1 LASLLADQQHG
12 AWTWDELS
20 DALPEMDRWTTV
32 PPAGAA
38 APGRRP
44 RRIPRYP
51 MDVREAVQ
59 ALADLGMVAVNGT
72 QKVVTL
78 IVKY

>member
-1 LASLLADQQHG
+1 MASLLAEQQHG

-20 DALPEMDRWTTV
+20 EALPEMDRWTTV

-38 APGRRP
+38 VPGRRP

-51 MDVREAVQ
+51 MDVRQAVQ
-59 ALADLGMVAVNGT
+59 ALAALGMVAVDDER
-72 QKVVTL
+72 QVVTL
-78 IVKY
+78 IVTY

>member
-12 AWTWDELS
+12 PWTWVELS
-20 DALPEMDRWTTV
+20 EALPEMDRWTTE
-32 PPAGAA
+32 PPEGTT

-44 RRIPRYP
+44 RGIRRYP

-59 ALADLGMVAVNGT
+59 ALVALQMVAVNEK
-72 QKVVTL
+72 QQVVTL

>member
-1 LASLLADQQHG
+1 MASLLADQQHG

-20 DALPEMDRWTTV
+20 EALPEMDRWTTV

-38 APGRRP
+38 VPGRRP

-59 ALADLGMVAVNGT
+59 ALAALGMVAVDDAR
-72 QKVVTL
+72 QVVTL

>member
-1 LASLLADQQHG
+1 MASLLADQQHG

-20 DALPEMDRWTTV
+20 EALPEMDRWTTV

-51 MDVREAVQ
+51 MDVRQAVQ
-59 ALADLGMVAVNGT
+59 ALAALGMVAVNDAR
-72 QKVVTL
+72 QVVTL

>member
-1 LASLLADQQHG
+1 MASLLADQQHG
-12 AWTWDELS
+12 AWTWVELS
-20 DALPEMDRWTTV
+20 DAWPELERGTTV
-32 PPAGAA
+32 PPAGAT

-59 ALADLGMVAVNGT
+59 ALAALGMVAVDDAR
-72 QKVVTL
+72 QVVTL

>member
-1 LASLLADQQHG
+1 MASLLADQQHG

-20 DALPEMDRWTTV
+20 EALPEMDRWTTV

-59 ALADLGMVAVNGT
+59 ALAGLGMVAVDDAR
-72 QKVVTL
+72 QVVRL